1 LYSFGYIPRSDIAGS
16 YGRSIFSFLR
26 SLHTVFQSGCTS
38 TTVKKKLNKKR
49 VERSNSLFHFVRN
62 GILISLFI
70 FKLIDYSEN
79 KILFEDLGKRRK
91 DYEKSKCRKARS

>member
-1 LYSFGYIPRSDIAGS
+1 VVVLAQQ
-16 YGRSIFSFLR
+16 L
-26 SLHTVFQSGCTS
+26 
-38 TTVKKKLNKKR
+38 KKKLNKKR